1 LGVKLLNHKL
11 YIFTFQSLKFKSRKK
26 VIKKQDMRKKMI
38 SCNIPTIKKI
48 DFDIDGFVFDEKR
61 VVEVFLSFLLTKK
74 VGLGLR
80 KNLGL
85 ILCF

>member
-1 LGVKLLNHKL
+1 
-11 YIFTFQSLKFKSRKK
+11 
-26 VIKKQDMRKKMI
+26 MI